1 MHIQYTNAILYI
13 LYNINIIYILQ
24 IGYFTEG
31 YFTEG
36 YAVNYINSMH

>member
-13 LYNINIIYILQ
+13 LYNINIIYIYILQ
-24 IGYFTEG
+24 IG